1 MNSEAT
7 PATIEAL
14 REFIES
20 PRSTTGKMTAISLFS
35 GAGLSDL
42 GYERAGFHFVIHV
55 EINPRR
61 AKVGE
66 VNFPDSNWIVGDV
79 RTNHDAIINA
89 YRERTSQPL
98 DLMVATPP
106 CQGMSTSN
114 PGRGKGSVDG
124 SKLEEENRLLL
135 EIVPLIHQLSPR
147 VIVAEN
153 VRPILSLYTT
163 HEGRKVKLISLLRE
177 MVPDYEVF
185 TGIVNVADYGV
196 PQDRRRAL
204 IVAIRLDQP
213 WVKKIIKLGLLPWP
227 KATHTEHPVDGIPP
241 WITVRQWLES
251 LEYEPLDA
259 GASQGTKG
267 KHPLHFVPYYRGDR
281 YLQVSQIPP
290 YSGRNA
296 YENDTCPSCGCQVE
310 AGLILCPKCG
320 GVMRNRPYVVHDG
333 HPRLIKGFHSSYRR
347 MNADRPA
354 PTITTNSS
362 CIGSDFKIHPWEHR
376 VLSILECADLQTVP
390 RFYDWSGAIH
400 KKRRLFHLIRNL
412 VGEAFPPYFTYL
424 HGLALKGLLSEEDG
438 AIEHLA
444 SASQ

>member
-1 MNSEAT
+1 MNDEAT
-7 PATIEAL
+7 RATITAL

-20 PRSTTGKMTAISLFS
+20 SRSTGGTMTAISLFS

-42 GYERAGFHFVIHV
+42 GYERAGFHFLIHV

-61 AKVGE
+61 AKVGK
-66 VNFPDSNWIVGDV
+66 VNFSDSNWIVEDV
-79 RTNHDAIINA
+79 RTDHDAIIKA
-89 YRERTSQPL
+89 YWERTSRPL

-106 CQGMSTSN
+106 CQGMSSSN

-124 SKLEEENRLLL
+124 STLADKNQLLL
-135 EIVPLIHQLSPR
+135 EIVPLVHQLSPR
-147 VIVAEN
+147 VVVAEN
-153 VRPILSLYTT
+153 VRPILNLYTT
-163 HEGRKVKLISLLRE
+163 YKGRKLKLMSLLRE

-196 PQDRRRAL
+196 PQNRRRAL
-204 IVAIRLDQP
+204 IVAIRRDQP
-213 WVKKIIKLGLLPWP
+213 WVKKIVKMGLVPWP

-259 GASQGTKG
+259 GTYRSAKG
-267 KHPLHFVPYYRGDR
+267 KDLLHFVPHYVGDR
-281 YLQVSQIPP
+281 YLQVSQIPA

-296 YENDTCPSCGCQVE
+296 YENDTCPSCGCQVD
-310 AGLILCPKCG
+310 AGLILCPECG

-362 CIGSDFKIHPWEHR
+362 HIGSDFKIHPWEHR

-390 RFYDWSGAIH
+390 RFYDWSGATH
-400 KKRRLFHLIRNL
+400 KQNRLFYLIRNL

-424 HGLALKGLLSEEDG
+424 HGLVLKGLLCGEYGVTER
-438 AIEHLA
+438 LA
-444 SASQ
+444 LA